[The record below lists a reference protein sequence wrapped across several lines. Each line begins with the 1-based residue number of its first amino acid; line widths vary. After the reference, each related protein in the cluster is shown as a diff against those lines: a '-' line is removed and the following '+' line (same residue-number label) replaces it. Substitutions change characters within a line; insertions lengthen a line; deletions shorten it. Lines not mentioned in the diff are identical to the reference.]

1 MNITALAYWAAF
13 LIATA
18 YYTRRG
24 LSSAKRCNLMVFERN
39 NIGHQLPNLVIA

>member
-1 MNITALAYWAAF
+1 MDITALTFWAAF

-24 LSSAKRCNLMVFERN
+24 
-39 NIGHQLPNLVIA
+39 PWDVISQAMQSNGF